1 MSDQDEAAQQQMFQ
15 VAAGATV
22 TGNNVA
28 LMSKLG
34 SAEAVTVDTP
44 RGARNLRGARTG
56 RERRVPGR
64 GTEEL
69 GHHRGGGV
77 TAILQDSNI
86 SSARKIMI
94 NAPSS
99 NTWTN
104 ITEMMQALL
113 PSPCQIDMPA
123 FLGLMLGGGT
133 SLAKADLSKL
143 IMRAVKKPG
152 NTLTHEGWQLFHD
165 TCSMVGSVMSNDFV
179 SRVPR
184 MAAEMRAELVT
195 VISLEEQ
202 QLM

>member
-1 MSDQDEAAQQQMFQ
+1 
-15 VAAGATV
+15 
-22 TGNNVA
+22 
-28 LMSKLG
+28 
-34 SAEAVTVDTP
+34 
-44 RGARNLRGARTG
+44 
-56 RERRVPGR
+56 
-64 GTEEL
+64 
-69 GHHRGGGV
+69 
-77 TAILQDSNI
+77 
-86 SSARKIMI
+86 MI

-152 NTLTHEGWQLFHD
+152 NTLTHEGWLLFHD
-165 TCSMVGSVMSNDFV
+165 TCSMVGSVGSNDFV
-179 SRVPR
+179 SRVPC